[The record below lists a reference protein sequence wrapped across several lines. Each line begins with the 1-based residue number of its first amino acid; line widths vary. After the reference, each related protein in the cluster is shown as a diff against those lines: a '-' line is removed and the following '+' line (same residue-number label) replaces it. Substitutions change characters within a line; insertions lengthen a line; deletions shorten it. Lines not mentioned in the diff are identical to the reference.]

1 MKKYINSIIHETV
14 KKTLNEDV
22 SMTREIYKLQNAV
35 NILQNVYNAIIER
48 WFSKHE
54 VSTLKIEKMI
64 ENLKQIQKQW
74 QHTSVW

>member
-35 NILQNVYNAIIER
+35 NILQNVYNTIIER
-48 WFSKHE
+48 GFSKHE